1 MKAVLVDPGAP
12 GHLKLSDAPDPVALS
27 SEALVEVKAI
37 SLNLGEVKRAR
48 RSEPGELLGWDKA
61 GIVAQAAADGS
72 GPAVGTR
79 IVGVKNVGVW
89 AEYAAIE
96 TSWMA
101 PLPDG
106 VSFADAATLPVAGL
120 TALYALE
127 QGGQL
132 VGRRVLVTGAS
143 GGVGLFAIQ
152 LAKLSGADVTALI
165 RREESRAV
173 VTDAGADHVVV
184 GEAGAVAAVNA
195 PYHCILD
202 SVGGQVLA
210 DCLEQVGR
218 AGVLVNFGISAGA
231 TATIDVGA
239 FFRTGRSRYYG
250 LYVFTEFGRR
260 PARNG
265 LGVLL
270 DLLAAGKLDV
280 HIAAQ
285 DNLAGL
291 GGLAERLFNREITG
305 KAVVILD

>member
-1 MKAVLVDPGAP
+1 VCS
-12 GHLKLSDAPDPVALS
+12 SD
-27 SEALVEVKAI
+27 
-37 SLNLGEVKRAR
+37 
-48 RSEPGELLGWDKA
+48 LGWDVA
-61 GIVAQAAADGS
+61 GIVAEAAADGS
-72 GPAVGTR
+72 GPAIGTR
-79 IVGVKNVGVW
+79 IVGIKNAGVW
-89 AEYAAIE
+89 AEYATIE

-106 VSFADAATLPVAGL
+106 VSFAQAATLPVAGL

-152 LAKLSGADVTALI
+152 LAKLSGANVTALI
-165 RREESRAV
+165 RRETARAAV
-173 VTDAGADHVVV
+173 IDAGADHVVV
-184 GEAGAVAAVNA
+184 GEVGAVAAVNA
-195 PYHCILD
+195 PYHCIID
-202 SVGGQVLA
+202 SVGGQVLS
-210 DCLEQVGR
+210 DCLQQIARG
-218 AGVLVNFGISAGA
+218 GILVNFGTSAGG
-231 TATIDVGA
+231 TATVDVGA
-239 FFRTGRSRYYG
+239 FFRTGRARYYG

-270 DLLAAGKLDV
+270 DLLAAGKLNV
-280 HIAAQ
+280 HIDAQ